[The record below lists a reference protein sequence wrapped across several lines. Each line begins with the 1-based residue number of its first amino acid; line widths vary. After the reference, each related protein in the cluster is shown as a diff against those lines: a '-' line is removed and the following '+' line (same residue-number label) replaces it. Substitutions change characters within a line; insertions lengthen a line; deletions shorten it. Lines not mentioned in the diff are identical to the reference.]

1 MTSSRTR
8 VIAVVNMKGGVGKTS
23 TVVTLADALGTTTEE
38 AVLVIDVDTQA
49 SASYSL
55 VGDRI
60 REIIEEGKTID
71 AFLRR
76 SLIDQKAPPFGEH
89 IKRAVSNT
97 RARNRAANIALLASS
112 TDLRVSEREILRHL
126 TNNGET
132 LDGVEMRI
140 KNTLQRQLGALDGEF
155 GYVIIDCAPGISP
168 FTAAA
173 IGLADLVIVP
183 TIPDFLSNLGLES
196 FLATI
201 GPNLPHAVA
210 ARKPRVL
217 FTRSQAR
224 GKKAR
229 IWNMARAKNE
239 MINIHKD
246 FEEKI
251 RARSR
256 RANAIFKVFDTTI
269 DESPAM
275 PAAMS
280 MGAEGANIEVPSR
293 RTVTFQHKYPGKLG
307 EQIITFKD
315 EVLEALK

>member
-1 MTSSRTR
+1 MRADTMR

-23 TVVTLADALGTTTEE
+23 TVVSLADALGTATDQ

-49 SASYSL
+49 SASYSF
-55 VGDRI
+55 VGNRL
-60 REIIEEGKTID
+60 REIIGKGRTIDTYLRETLLEGKTPTFSD
-71 AFLRR
+71 
-76 SLIDQKAPPFGEH
+76 H
-89 IKRAVSNT
+89 ITRMVSNT
-97 RARNRAANIALLASS
+97 KARNMAANISLLASS

-126 TNNGET
+126 TNSGET

-140 KNTLQRQLGALDGEF
+140 KNTLQRQLASLNGEF

-168 FTAAA
+168 FTASA

-196 FLATI
+196 FLANI
-201 GPNLPHAVA
+201 GPNLPHQVA

-229 IWNMARAKNE
+229 IFSLQKKKTE
-239 MINIHKD
+239 LINVHKT
-246 FEEKI
+246 FEDDI

-256 RANAIFKVFDTTI
+256 KAGSIFKVFDTPI

-280 MGAEGANIEVPSR
+280 MGAVSGK
-293 RTVTFQHKYPGKLG
+293 TVTFQQKYPERLG
-307 EQIITFKD
+307 EQVVAVKD
-315 EVLEALK
+315 EVLEALQ

>member
-1 MTSSRTR
+1 MTASPMR

-23 TVVTLADALGTTTEE
+23 TVVSLADALGTATDQ

-60 REIIEEGKTID
+60 RDIIGKGRTIDTYLREALLEGKTPTFSD
-71 AFLRR
+71 
-76 SLIDQKAPPFGEH
+76 H
-89 IKRAVSNT
+89 ITRMVSNT
-97 RARNRAANIALLASS
+97 KARNKAANISLLASS

-126 TNNGET
+126 TNSGET

-140 KNTLQRQLGALDGEF
+140 KNTLQRQLASLNGEF

-168 FTAAA
+168 FTASA

-196 FLATI
+196 FLANI
-201 GPNLPHAVA
+201 GPNLPQQVA

-229 IWNMARAKNE
+229 IFSLEKKKNE
-239 MINIHKD
+239 LINVHKT
-246 FEEKI
+246 FEDDI

-256 RANAIFKVFDTTI
+256 RAGSIYKVFETPI

-275 PAAMS
+275 PAAMG
-280 MGAEGANIEVPSR
+280 MGAVSGK
-293 RTVTFQHKYPGKLG
+293 TVTFQQKYPGRLG
-307 EQIITFKD
+307 EQVVAVKD
-315 EVLEALK
+315 EVLGALQ

>member
-1 MTSSRTR
+1 MKTATTR

-23 TVVTLADALGTTTEE
+23 TVVSLADVLGTATDQ

-49 SASYSL
+49 SASYCL

-60 REIIEEGKTID
+60 REIIDKGRTID
-71 AFLRR
+71 TFLR
-76 SLIDQKAPPFGEH
+76 LALLENKAPPFGEH
-89 IKRAVSNT
+89 ITRTVSNT
-97 RARNRAANIALLASS
+97 KARNRAANISLLASS

-126 TNNGET
+126 TNAGET
-132 LDGVEMRI
+132 LDGVEVRI
-140 KNTLQRQLGALDGEF
+140 KNTLQRQLGSLDGEF
-155 GYVIIDCAPGISP
+155 GYIIIDCAPGISP

-201 GPNLPHAVA
+201 GPNLPQPVA

-229 IWNMARAKNE
+229 IFSLAKKKNE
-239 MINIHKD
+239 LVNVHKT
-246 FEEKI
+246 FEDEI
-251 RARSR
+251 RTRARSTG
-256 RANAIFKVFDTTI
+256 AIFRVFNTPI

-275 PAAMS
+275 PAAMG
-280 MGAEGANIEVPSR
+280 MGAVPGK
-293 RTVTFQHKYPGKLG
+293 TVTFQQKYPGRLG
-307 EQIITFKD
+307 EQIVALKD
-315 EVLEALK
+315 ELLEALS

>member
-1 MTSSRTR
+1 MTTSSMR

-23 TVVTLADALGTTTEE
+23 TVVSLADALGTATDQ

-60 REIIEEGKTID
+60 RDIINKGRTIDTYLREALLEGKT
-71 AFLRR
+71 
-76 SLIDQKAPPFGEH
+76 PTFGEH
-89 IKRAVSNT
+89 ITRMVSNT
-97 RARNRAANIALLASS
+97 KARNKAANISLLASS

-126 TNNGET
+126 SNTGET
-132 LDGVEMRI
+132 LDGIEMRI
-140 KNTLQRQLGALDGEF
+140 KNTLQRQLSSLNDEF

-168 FTAAA
+168 FTASA

-196 FLATI
+196 FLANI
-201 GPNLPHAVA
+201 GPNLPQPVA

-224 GKKAR
+224 GKKSR
-229 IWNMARAKNE
+229 IFSLAKKKNE
-239 MINIHKD
+239 LINVHKTYED
-246 FEEKI
+246 HI

-256 RANAIFKVFDTTI
+256 RAGSIFRVFETPI

-275 PAAMS
+275 PAAMG
-280 MGAEGANIEVPSR
+280 MGAVLGK
-293 RTVTFQHKYPGKLG
+293 TVTFQQKYPGRLG
-307 EQIITFKD
+307 EQVVAVKD
-315 EVLEALK
+315 EVLEALS

>member
-1 MTSSRTR
+1 MTAGPMY

-23 TVVTLADALGTTTEE
+23 TVVSLADAIGTATDK

-60 REIIEEGKTID
+60 RDIISKGRTIDTFLRESLLDGKTPDFSNYIT
-71 AFLRR
+71 RM
-76 SLIDQKAPPFGEH
+76 
-89 IKRAVSNT
+89 VSNT
-97 RARNRAANIALLASS
+97 KARNKTANISLLASS

-126 TNNGET
+126 TNSGET
-132 LDGVEMRI
+132 LDGVEMRL
-140 KNTLQRQLGALDGEF
+140 KNTMQRQLASLDGEF
-155 GYVIIDCAPGISP
+155 GFVIIDCAPGISP

-173 IGLADLVIVP
+173 IALADLVIVP
-183 TIPDFLSNLGLES
+183 TIPDFLSNLGLET
-196 FLATI
+196 FLANI
-201 GPNLPHAVA
+201 GPNLPQQVA

-229 IWNMARAKNE
+229 IFSLQKKKNE
-239 MINIHKD
+239 LINLHKT
-246 FEEKI
+246 FEDDI
-251 RARSR
+251 CARSR
-256 RANAIFKVFDTTI
+256 KAGSIFAVFATPI

-275 PAAMS
+275 PAAMG
-280 MGAEGANIEVPSR
+280 MGAVPGK
-293 RTVTFQHKYPGKLG
+293 TVTFQQKYPGRLG
-307 EQIITFKD
+307 EQVVAVKD

>member
-1 MTSSRTR
+1 MTTDPMR

-23 TVVTLADALGTTTEE
+23 TVVSLADALGTATDQP
-38 AVLVIDVDTQA
+38 VLVIDVDTQA

-60 REIIEEGKTID
+60 RDIISKGRTIDTYLRETLLEGKTPNFSD
-71 AFLRR
+71 
-76 SLIDQKAPPFGEH
+76 H
-89 IKRAVSNT
+89 ITRMVSNT
-97 RARNRAANIALLASS
+97 KARNKAANISLLASS
-112 TDLRVSEREILRHL
+112 TDLRVSEREIFRHL
-126 TNNGET
+126 TNSGET
-132 LDGVEMRI
+132 LDGVEVRI
-140 KNTLQRQLGALDGEF
+140 KNTLQRQLASLSGEF

-168 FTAAA
+168 FTASA

-196 FLATI
+196 FLANL
-201 GPNLPHAVA
+201 GPNLPRPVAV
-210 ARKPRVL
+210 RKPRVL

-229 IWNMARAKNE
+229 IFSPQKKKNE
-239 MINIHKD
+239 LINVHKT
-246 FEEKI
+246 FEDDI

-256 RANAIFKVFDTTI
+256 KASSIFKVFETPI

-280 MGAEGANIEVPSR
+280 MGAALGK
-293 RTVTFQHKYPGKLG
+293 TVTFQQKYPGRLG
-307 EQIITFKD
+307 EQVVAVKD
-315 EVLEALK
+315 EVLEAIA